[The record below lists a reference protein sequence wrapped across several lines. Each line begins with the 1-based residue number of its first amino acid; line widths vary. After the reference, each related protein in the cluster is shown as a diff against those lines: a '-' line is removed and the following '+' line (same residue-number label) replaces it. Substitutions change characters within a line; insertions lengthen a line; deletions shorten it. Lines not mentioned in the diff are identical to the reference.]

1 MDDLIIRYKL
11 YIHNRY
17 QDLIKSGKKSQ
28 DLNNFDLAKI
38 FEYYSCI
45 KLTEEF
51 NNPFYE
57 YSDIDPEFKEIN
69 NMSKNDTGI
78 DACNLID
85 TIVQCKLRDK
95 SLSLKECSTFFASQ
109 NIFCEKENKAIV
121 RWAKL
126 IITRNKD
133 SVLSDNFKSKKKL
146 FVDKTYDKQDMI
158 KYCDD
163 LIKNP
168 PAIKTIK
175 EKVKIRDYQKE
186 AIQLIK
192 DMKNNLIINL
202 PTGTGKNFIIAHAL
216 KPNKFK
222 YLILVPRI
230 ILLEQIEK
238 EITKYKPDYEKYIQK
253 IGDGFNEYD
262 EDKNITICVYNSVKI
277 IDKYID
283 NFDYIIVDEAHHI
296 AMPEIYKIDNDDYVE
311 DNSDDNSD
319 DNSNEDNSNKDNSD
333 EDNSDEYNS
342 DEYNSD
348 EDNSDE
354 DNSDDDSDDD
364 SDEESCDNKTYLNL
378 IKSYQK
384 YKNNVYL
391 SATIDKL
398 DNFDYY
404 TKDIREMI
412 DNKYLSD
419 YIITV
424 PIFSDSPDNKNV
436 CEYLIKNYRNIIIYC
451 NSQIEGNAINKLMNS
466 IQKNCSAYIDCET
479 KKSDRNK
486 IIKKYIKGELP
497 FLVNVRILVEG
508 FDAPITKGICFMHMP
523 SSKTTLIQIIG
534 RALRLHSDKKLANII
549 LPFSSKSDEDNIN
562 KFLKVMARNDS
573 RIRKS
578 YIDKKV
584 GGYIDIVKG
593 EENLNDEKENN
604 IELRYELIF
613 DKMGILK
620 NVEEIWEKKLEEVKK
635 YIDENGKRPNAADK
649 NKFIKTLGCWINH
662 QQYNCAN
669 EQHNMKYN
677 NIKNKWNQ
685 FIKDSKYNKYFFSN
699 EEEWNTK
706 LEEVKKYIDDNKKRP
721 LKRDKD
727 INIKQLGQWLSS
739 QQVNYRKKNKIMKNI
754 NIKQQWYEFINDEK
768 YKRYF
773 ISNEEV
779 WYTKLEEVKKYIDN
793 TNQRPSTT
801 DKDINIK
808 SLGLWIT
815 TQQQNY
821 RKNKTIMKNINI
833 KQQWYEFINDNKYN
847 KYFFSNEEEWN
858 TKLEEV
864 KKYIDKNKK
873 KPSTRDKDIKIK
885 QLSQWLSHQQN
896 NYKKN
901 KEIMKDLNIRNK
913 WKQFIEDDKYKQ
925 YFRTNEEEW
934 NNELDEVKKYIDA
947 NKKRPSR
954 SDKDINI
961 IHLGSWIHHQQNTY
975 KKNKEI
981 MKDLNIRNKWSEF
994 INDDK
999 YKQYFRTN
1007 EEEWDINLAEV
1018 KKYIDKNNKKPNE
1031 KNKDNNIKQ
1040 LGVWISVQ
1048 KRNYTKQEWNMKDE
1062 IIRNKWEEFINDD
1075 KYKKY
1080 INNKNNEDK

>member
-1 MDDLIIRYKL
+1 
-11 YIHNRY
+11 
-17 QDLIKSGKKSQ
+17 
-28 DLNNFDLAKI
+28 LAKI

-45 KLTEEF
+45 KLTEES

-121 RWAKL
+121 KWEKL

-133 SVLSDNFKSKKKL
+133 SVLSDNLKCKNKL

-158 KYCDD
+158 KYCEN

-168 PAIKTIK
+168 PIIKTTK
-175 EKVKIRDYQKE
+175 EKVVIRDYQEK

-216 KPNKFK
+216 KPNKFS

-230 ILLEQIEK
+230 ILLEQIET
-238 EITKYKPDYEKYIQK
+238 EIIKYKPDYEKYIQK
-253 IGDGFNEYD
+253 IGDGNNDYD

-277 IDKYID
+277 IDD
-283 NFDYIIVDEAHHI
+283 NIKDFDYIIVDEAHHI

-311 DNSDDNSD
+311 DNSD
-319 DNSNEDNSNKDNSD
+319 EDNSD
-333 EDNSDEYNS
+333 EDNSDE
-342 DEYNSD
+342 DNSD

-354 DNSDDDSDDD
+354 DNSDDDNSDDD
-364 SDEESCDNKTYLNL
+364 NSDDDNSDDDNSDEESCDNKTYLNI

-391 SATIDKL
+391 SATIDEL

-404 TKDIREMI
+404 TKDIRVMI

-451 NSQIEGNAINKLMNS
+451 NSQKEGNAINKLMNS
-466 IQKNCSAYIDCET
+466 IQKNCSEYIDCET
-479 KKSDRNK
+479 KKSDRND
-486 IIKKYIKGELP
+486 IIEKYIKGELP

-584 GGYIDIVKG
+584 GGYINIIKD
-593 EENLNDEKENN
+593 EENLNEEEENN

-620 NVEEIWEKKLEEVKK
+620 NSEEIWEKRLEELKLYIDKNGKRPSGNDKDNKIKQLGQWISHQINNYQKSIGVIKNYNIRKIWEEFINDAKYKQYFLSNEHEWLEILDKVKK
-635 YIDENGKRPNAADK
+635 YIDENGKKPSYKDK
-649 NKFIKTLGCWINH
+649 NKYIQKLCQWLGTQQKNYSKKRHILKNDNIRKIWQDFISDD
-662 QQYNCAN
+662 
-669 EQHNMKYN
+669 KY
-677 NIKNKWNQ
+677 K
-685 FIKDSKYNKYFFSN
+685 KYLLSN
-699 EEEWNTK
+699 EEVWQNTLIEIK
-706 LEEVKKYIDDNKKRP
+706 RYID
-721 LKRDKD
+721 
-727 INIKQLGQWLSS
+727 
-739 QQVNYRKKNKIMKNI
+739 KNKHRPSHASKNKETKKIGKWISHQIESYQKKTGIMKNI
-754 NIKQQWYEFINDEK
+754 NIKY
-768 YKRYF
+768 
-773 ISNEEV
+773 
-779 WYTKLEEVKKYIDN
+779 
-793 TNQRPSTT
+793 
-801 DKDINIK
+801 
-808 SLGLWIT
+808 LWE
-815 TQQQNY
+815 N
-821 RKNKTIMKNINI
+821 
-833 KQQWYEFINDNKYN
+833 
-847 KYFFSNEEEWN
+847 
-858 TKLEEV
+858 
-864 KKYIDKNKK
+864 
-873 KPSTRDKDIKIK
+873 
-885 QLSQWLSHQQN
+885 
-896 NYKKN
+896 
-901 KEIMKDLNIRNK
+901 
-913 WKQFIEDDKYKQ
+913 
-925 YFRTNEEEW
+925 
-934 NNELDEVKKYIDA
+934 
-947 NKKRPSR
+947 
-954 SDKDINI
+954 
-961 IHLGSWIHHQQNTY
+961 
-975 KKNKEI
+975 
-981 MKDLNIRNKWSEF
+981 F

-999 YKQYFRTN
+999 YKIYFISN
-1007 EEEWDINLAEV
+1007 EQDWQNKLNEV
-1018 KKYIDKNNKKPNE
+1018 KKYMDENDKRPSSTDKNINIKIIGRWLTTQQKRYIQIDRIM
-1031 KNKDNNIKQ
+1031 KNKNIRK
-1040 LGVWISVQ
+1040 LW
-1048 KRNYTKQEWNMKDE
+1048 KK
-1062 IIRNKWEEFINDD
+1062 FINDD

-1080 INNKNNEDK
+1080 FISPEQEWVNNLNKIKNYIDVHNKKPSSNDKNNEITTLYRWINTQNINYYKKQYNMKNQEIKKLWEEFINDPIYSKYFK